1 VRRAALCPIHIRAQ
15 PCRSPPHLPALL
27 TPAASPRS
35 IVAPQETGD
44 KVWAKA
50 GNVGD
55 GLVVQLLL
63 KKQDSGLWRTKKLV
77 VTTPEAA
84 SQAAAVAPAR
94 PPRVTFA
101 DEEMGNEMLLC
112 ARYGEFEDMVAI
124 LDENVVPVDY
134 QNDGLN
140 TALHYV
146 SANGNLECIRELL
159 RRGARSLANSSGIT
173 PLHWAVQNKQLDA
186 TKELLANLPG
196 CDVLQKNDFGRS
208 SLTEAFQT
216 DNAQILEVVLGHSS
230 AAALENPGGGVVEEE
245 TDEQV
250 DEGAEGEG
258 APAGAAEDKMV
269 IE

>member
-1 VRRAALCPIHIRAQ
+1 VR
-15 PCRSPPHLPALL
+15 PCRIIPLPPVLL

-55 GLVVQLLL
+55 ALVVQLLL

-77 VTTPEAA
+77 VTTPEPA
-84 SQAAAVAPAR
+84 SQAAAAAPSR
-94 PPRVTFA
+94 PPRVTCA

-112 ARYGEFEDMVAI
+112 ARYGEIEDMVAI

-159 RRGARSLANSSGIT
+159 RRGARSLANSSGNT

-186 TKELLANLPG
+186 TKELLANSPG